1 MTQRSLQG
9 KYQYRRRFPHY
20 QKDDRAVFVTFCC
33 GCLDGLP
40 EDVRDIV
47 LRHCLHDQGSRAV
60 IHAVVVMPDHVHL
73 LLTPLRGLDGNHFS
87 LVEILQGIK
96 GASAHSLN
104 RVLRRSGPVWEEES
118 FDHVLR
124 SDESF
129 EQKVEY
135 IRQNPVRAG
144 LVKEAAD
151 YRWLWVG

>member
-1 MTQRSLQG
+1 MIEVGPVQSS
-9 KYQYRRRFPHY
+9 
-20 QKDDRAVFVTFCC
+20 
-33 GCLDGLP
+33 
-40 EDVRDIV
+40 EIM
-47 LRHCLHDQGSRAV
+47 AV

-73 LLTPLRGLDGNHFS
+73 LLTPLRDLDRNLCS
-87 LVEILQGIK
+87 LIEILQGIK

-135 IRQNPVRAG
+135 IYGRIRFG
-144 LVKEAAD
+144 LG
-151 YRWLWVG
+151 W